1 MTELLD
7 EIVRDLE
14 HARNR
19 LAQLQKGVSGT
30 FGDSKPFLIT
40 YEGLECS
47 LDKLNEVI
55 QDLKGN
61 SPA

>member
-7 EIVRDLE
+7 EMVRDLE

-19 LAQLQKGVSGT
+19 LAKLQKGVSGT
-30 FGDSKPFLIT
+30 FGDSEPFLIT
-40 YEGLECS
+40 YEGLGCS

-55 QDLKGN
+55 QDLKSN
-61 SPA
+61 NLA